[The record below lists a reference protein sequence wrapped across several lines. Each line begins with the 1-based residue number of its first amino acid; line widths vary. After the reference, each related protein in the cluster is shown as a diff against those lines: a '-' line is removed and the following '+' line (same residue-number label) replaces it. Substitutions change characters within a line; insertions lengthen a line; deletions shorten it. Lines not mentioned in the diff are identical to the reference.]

1 MTGRHR
7 HPTWIEIAAPDGAR
21 ALALEQRLAHMRAAA
36 IARGRSWS
44 VEVEDDDDRLDEVV
58 ASVRH
63 WLREQRLQTTTITV
77 DGTAHRVVVGAGNG
91 FAVVADE
98 PVLTHE
104 P

>member
-1 MTGRHR
+1 MNSRYR
-7 HPTWIEIAAPDGAR
+7 HPRWIEVAAPDAQR
-21 ALALEQRLAHMRAAA
+21 ALALEQRLAHMHAAA

-44 VEVEDDDDRLDEVV
+44 VELEDDDDSLDEVV

-63 WLREQRLQTTTITV
+63 WLREQHLRTTTITV
-77 DGTAHRVVVGAGNG
+77 DGTAHPVVLDAGG
-91 FAVVADE
+91 PFAGCADD